1 MTDATFERDMIAYL
15 EQRGWKVTRARKASP
30 RSQRKLLDAHLNGA
44 HRGAHDEAC
53 RACRF
58 ARTIATHGRHPLN
71 DAPDCALCIDK
82 RTDYL
87 YPSTL
92 VTTIARAA

>member
-1 MTDATFERDMIAYL
+1 MTERDAITFL
-15 EQRGWKVTRARKASP
+15 EQHGWKVTRPRVTRP
-30 RSQRKLLDAHLNGA
+30 RSQKRLLDAHLNGA

-82 RTDYL
+82 RNDYI

-92 VTTIARAA
+92 VATIARAA